1 MCGIAGLWVK
11 RGNIDPAERAGR
23 MAAVLRHRGPDGQG
37 RWSDGPVG
45 LGHARLAVIDL
56 TPSASQ
62 PMADAEGRAA
72 IAFNGEVYN
81 FRELR
86 AELEAAGARFVSHSD
101 TEVVLQGYLR
111 WGTGIVKRL
120 RGMFALAIYDRRKRQ
135 MILARDRVGKKPLY
149 YYDGADL
156 FAFGSEIKAI
166 LVNPEVA
173 RRANLSCIHDYL
185 TLQYTPGPETAFE
198 NIHRVPPAHIM
209 IVEADGTRRL
219 ERYWQLPHPTAA
231 RKRSGADLG
240 AEFMALLD
248 DAVRVR
254 MVADVP
260 VGALLSGGVD
270 SSAVVALMARQGVG
284 TVKTFSVGFS
294 EPNYDETVYAK
305 QVADHIGVEHHVL
318 HLGPDCTD
326 ILPKLSWHYGEPFA
340 DPSAIATTLVSEF
353 ARKHVTVVLNGDG
366 GDESMLGYP
375 RYMTALGWGRR
386 ARQRDQRLAALA
398 LRALPERFHSSR
410 VGRKLHYLAAQLDD
424 RPSRRYATAIA
435 YFQENEKPDAY
446 GEALRPF
453 LARSSLDVLE
463 PYFTD
468 IPSPA
473 AGAAWADL
481 HTYLPDDLLVK
492 VDVASMAHGLE
503 ARSPL
508 LDHHL
513 MEWAAKLPP
522 EQKMTDTE
530 TKALFKAAI
539 APYLPHEA
547 VYRPKMGFGVPVELW
562 LRGPLKP
569 LAYDLLTSDRF
580 RARKLVRPEWIDW
593 LLETNS
599 EGRATLWHRIWA
611 LMVLEMW
618 YRTWI
623 DPATPPV

>member
-1 MCGIAGLWVK
+1 MCGIAGVWMK
-11 RGNIDPAERAGR
+11 RGGGDPAGRAGR

-45 LGHARLAVIDL
+45 LGHARLAVID
-56 TPSASQ
+56 PSPAAAQ
-62 PMADAEGRAA
+62 PMADEDDRAA
-72 IAFNGEVYN
+72 IVFNGEIYN
-81 FRELR
+81 FAELR
-86 AELEAAGARFVSHSD
+86 AELEAAGVRFRSRSD
-101 TEVVLQGYLR
+101 TEVVLHGYLR
-111 WGTGIVKRL
+111 WGGGVVRRL
-120 RGMFALAIYDRRKRQ
+120 RGMFALAIYDRRQRRL
-135 MILARDRVGKKPLY
+135 ILARDRVGKKPLY
-149 YYDGADL
+149 YHDGPDL

-166 LVNPEVA
+166 LVNPEVE
-173 RRANLSCIHDYL
+173 RRPNLSCIHDYL
-185 TLQYTPGPETAFE
+185 TLQYTPGPETAFAG
-198 NIHRVPPAHIM
+198 IHRVPPAHIM
-209 IVEADGTRRL
+209 TVEADGRRRL
-219 ERYWQLPHPTAA
+219 ERYWRLPHPNAA
-231 RKRSGADLG
+231 RRRSGADLA

-270 SSAVVALMARQGVG
+270 SSAVVALMARQGMG
-284 TVKTFSVGFS
+284 TVKTFSVGFA
-294 EPNYDETVYAK
+294 EPNYDETAYAR
-305 QVADHIGVEHHVL
+305 QVADHLGVEHHVL
-318 HLGPDCTD
+318 RLGPDCTD
-326 ILPKLSWHYGEPFA
+326 ILPKLAWHYGEPFA

-353 ARKHVTVVLNGDG
+353 ARRHVTVVLNGDG

-375 RYMTALGWGRR
+375 RYQHALAWGRR
-386 ARQRDQRLAALA
+386 ARQREQRMAALG
-398 LRALPERFHSSR
+398 LRMLPSGLHGSR
-410 VGRKLHYLAAQLDD
+410 VGRKLAYLAAQLDD
-424 RPSRRYATAIA
+424 RPSRRYAVSIA

-446 GEALRPF
+446 GEALRPY
-453 LARSSLDVLE
+453 LDRSSLDVLE

-513 MEWAAKLPP
+513 MEWAAKVPA
-522 EQKMTDTE
+522 EQKMTETE

-539 APYLPHEA
+539 APLLPREA
-547 VYRPKMGFGVPVELW
+547 VYRPKMGFGVPVDLW
-562 LRGPLKP
+562 LRGPLRP
-569 LAYDLLTSDRF
+569 MAYDLLTSERF
-580 RARKLVRPEWIDW
+580 RARRLIRPEWMEW
-593 LLETNS
+593 ALETNS

-618 YRTWI
+618 FRTWI